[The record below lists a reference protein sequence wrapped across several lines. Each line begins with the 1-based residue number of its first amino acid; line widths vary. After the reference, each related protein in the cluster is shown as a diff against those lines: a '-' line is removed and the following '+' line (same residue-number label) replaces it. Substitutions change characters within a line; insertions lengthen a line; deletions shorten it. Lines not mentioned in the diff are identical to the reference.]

1 MTHSRHLADVQCI
14 FRFPAFITCVVACPF
29 MNHEAPISHP
39 EFPAQTPAPAIAC
52 VAQVAMPLPVQHTFT
67 YAIPADMESD
77 AKPGTRVLVPF
88 GNRVLTGLI
97 VETKAAQE
105 INKKT
110 RYIHDVLE
118 DTPAFTQEM
127 LDLTKWI
134 ASYYLCGWGEVIRA
148 ALPTGTNQEQIYQIA
163 PAPDPP
169 ETPPQRPTLRALF
182 DLVISQ
188 GHTTQKA
195 LRKVDP
201 RASLSNLRA
210 LQAAGYITLEAMLDK
225 PRVNIKKAKYLVL
238 SDTCNTA
245 DLLAEVKTKI
255 RGKKQ
260 LAVLDALYAHH
271 EDGDTM
277 PAQATILSKTG
288 AASSTL
294 KGLIKNGYV
303 TVVEKEVIR
312 TPLGEIAADDAPPPN
327 HKLHIAQ
334 ERALA
339 SINDAITKE
348 TFEAF
353 LLHGVTGSGK
363 TEVYIAALKAVLA
376 KGQTGIVLVPEIA
389 LTPQTVAR
397 FRSHFG
403 DQIAVLHSR
412 MSLGERFD
420 AWRNLRN
427 GRYNVVIGPRSAI
440 LAPLSNIGLIV
451 VDEEHETSYKQFDPA
466 PRYHARDVAVVR
478 ASMNNAVCILGSA
491 TPSLESY
498 VNANI
503 GDKYTYLDMPD
514 RVPVPGHDAAP
525 LPTVR
530 TINLTLEKR
539 KHKLPGTLSQAL
551 RVAIS
556 DRLDK
561 KEQVILLQN
570 RRGYASL
577 VECKSCGWAPACNDC
592 AVTLT
597 YHKVHHHLR
606 CHYCGQTQ
614 RLPRKCPDCGG
625 TEITRL
631 GAGTQRIEEELETQF
646 PQARLLRMDLDTT
659 TGKNAHFKILD
670 KFGRGEADILIGTQ
684 MVAKGLDFGRVTLV
698 GVVNADVGMLMPDFR
713 AEERS
718 FQLLT
723 QVAGRAGRSKLRG
736 EVILQTRN
744 PEHAVLQFA
753 AQHDYKNFARIA
765 LGERHVLG
773 YPPYGRVVRVEFRGP
788 HEQTTESL
796 ALKWHRALVA
806 PQGIQVLGPQP
817 AFISR
822 IQKYYRFHI
831 ILKAP
836 RTIKMETI
844 GEAIKKATKNA
855 GSFPKHYRIAVDVDA
870 VSLF

>member
-1 MTHSRHLADVQCI
+1 
-14 FRFPAFITCVVACPF
+14 
-29 MNHEAPISHP
+29 MNPEAPTSHP
-39 EFPAQTPAPAIAC
+39 AASSTAPRPVTAS
-52 VAQVAMPLPVQHTFT
+52 VAQVAMPLPIETTFT
-67 YAIPADMESD
+67 YAIPADMEAD
-77 AKPGTRVLVPF
+77 AQPGTRVIVPF

-97 VETKAAQE
+97 VETLPARE
-105 INKKT
+105 LDKKT
-110 RYIHDVLE
+110 RFLQDVL
-118 DTPAFTQEM
+118 DTTPAFTSEM
-127 LDLTKWI
+127 LALTKWI

-148 ALPTGTNQEQIYQIA
+148 ALPTGTNQEQIYQISPNQQQPVSA
-163 PAPDPP
+163 P
-169 ETPPQRPTLRALF
+169 EKPTLRTLL
-182 DLVISQ
+182 DLIKAQ

-195 LRKVDP
+195 LKKVDP

-210 LQAAGYITLEAMLDK
+210 LDAAGYITLEAILDK
-225 PRVNIKKAKYLVL
+225 PRVNIKKAKYLTL
-238 SDTCNTA
+238 SDTCNT
-245 DLLAEVKTKI
+245 LEQLAQAKATI
-255 RGKKQ
+255 RGVKQ
-260 LAVLDALYAHH
+260 LAVLDALFAHY
-271 EDGDTM
+271 EDGDAM

-288 AASSTL
+288 AAASTL
-294 KGLIKNGYV
+294 KGLVKKGFI
-303 TVVEKEVIR
+303 TIVEKEVIR
-312 TPLGEIAADDAPPPN
+312 TPLGEVAANDAPPPKY
-327 HKLHIAQ
+327 KLHIAQ
-334 ERALA
+334 EQALE
-339 SINDAITKE
+339 SIYAAITKE
-348 TFEAF
+348 RFETF

-412 MSLGERFD
+412 MSLGERYD

-498 VNANI
+498 VNAYI
-503 GDKYTYLDMPD
+503 GDKYTYLSMPD
-514 RVPVPGHDAAP
+514 RVPVPGHEAAP

-551 RVAIS
+551 RVAIA
-556 DRLDK
+556 DRLEK
-561 KEQVILLQN
+561 QEQVILLQN
-570 RRGYASL
+570 RRGYSSL
-577 VECKSCGWAPACNDC
+577 VECKSCGWSPSCDDC

-670 KFGRGEADILIGTQ
+670 KFARGEADILIGTQ

-753 AQHDYKNFARIA
+753 AKHDYTNFARIA

-788 HEQTTESL
+788 HERTTESL
-796 ALKWHRALVA
+796 ALKWHRGLTA
-806 PQGIQVLGPQP
+806 PKGIQVLGPQP

-822 IQKYYRFHI
+822 IQKSYRFHI

-836 RTIKMETI
+836 RTIKMEAI
-844 GEAIKKATKNA
+844 GQAIKEATKRA
-855 GSFPKHYRIAVDVDA
+855 GSMPQNYRIAVDVDA

>member
-1 MTHSRHLADVQCI
+1 
-14 FRFPAFITCVVACPF
+14 
-29 MNHEAPISHP
+29 MNPEASISHP
-39 EFPAQTPAPAIAC
+39 DAAETRPVTART
-52 VAQVAMPLPVQHTFT
+52 AQVAMPLPIDTTFT
-67 YAIPADMESD
+67 YAIPAEMVAE
-77 AKPGTRVLVPF
+77 ARAGVRVVVPF

-97 VETKAAQE
+97 VSVGEPTE
-105 INKKT
+105 IDKKT
-110 RYIHDVLE
+110 RFLRDILDT
-118 DTPAFTQEM
+118 TPAFTDEM
-127 LDLTKWI
+127 LRLTAWI

-148 ALPTGTNQEQIYQIA
+148 ALPTGTNQEQIYQVGIA
-163 PAPDPP
+163 SNQPG
-169 ETPPQRPTLRALF
+169 QRPSKPSLQALL
-182 DLVISQ
+182 DLIKIQ

-210 LQAAGYITLEAMLDK
+210 LEAAGYITLEAMLDRPK
-225 PRVNIKKAKYLVL
+225 VQIKKAKYLTL
-238 SDTCNTA
+238 SDACQTP
-245 DLLAEVKTKI
+245 DGLAQAKSAL
-255 RGKKQ
+255 RGQKQ
-260 LAVLDALYAHH
+260 LAVLDALYRQF
-271 EDGDTM
+271 EEGEPM
-277 PAQATILSKTG
+277 PAQAAILSETG
-288 AASSTL
+288 AATTTL
-294 KGLIKNGYV
+294 KGLVKKGFISI
-303 TVVEKEVIR
+303 TEKEVIR
-312 TPLGEIAADDAPPPN
+312 TPLGEIAANDAPPPKY
-327 HKLHIAQ
+327 KLHNAQ

-339 SINDAITKE
+339 SINEAITTDKFE
-348 TFEAF
+348 TF

-376 KGQTGIVLVPEIA
+376 KGKTGIVLVPEIA

-420 AWRNLRN
+420 AWRNLRS

-451 VDEEHETSYKQFDPA
+451 VDEEHESSYKQFDPA

-498 VNANI
+498 VNAYI
-503 GDKYTYLDMPD
+503 GDKYTYLSMPE
-514 RVPVPGHDAAP
+514 RVPVPGHEAAP

-556 DRLDK
+556 DRLEK

-577 VECKSCGWAPACNDC
+577 VECKSCGWSPTCEDC

-614 RLPRKCPDCGG
+614 RLPRKCPECGG
-625 TEITRL
+625 TEISRL
-631 GAGTQRIEEELETQF
+631 GAGTQRIEEELEAQF
-646 PQARLLRMDLDTT
+646 PEARLLRMDLDTT

-670 KFGRGEADILIGTQ
+670 QFARGEADILIGTQ

-698 GVVNADVGMLMPDFR
+698 GVVNADVGMLLPDFR
-713 AEERS
+713 AEERT

-744 PEHAVLQFA
+744 PDHAVLQFA
-753 AQHDYKNFARIA
+753 AEHDYTNFARIA
-765 LGERHVLG
+765 LGQRHVLG

-788 HEQTTESL
+788 QERTTESL
-796 ALKWHRALVA
+796 ALKWHRGLVV

-822 IQKYYRFHI
+822 IQKSYRFHI

-844 GEAIKKATKNA
+844 GQAIREATKRA
-855 GSFPKHYRIAVDVDA
+855 GSMPQYYRIAVDVDA
-870 VSLF
+870 ISLY